1 MFDLSSRPDLS
12 VRILTM
18 NIILNHQ
25 ENKLDTKLYLNLYKK
40 IHILNLYLILQDMN
54 LSICYVYSNLFLID
68 EWML

>member
-1 MFDLSSRPDLS
+1 MFDLSSRADLS

-25 ENKLDTKLYLNLYKK
+25 ENKLDTKSYLNLYKK

>member
-54 LSICYVYSNLFLID
+54 LSICSVYSNLFFID
-68 EWML
+68 E